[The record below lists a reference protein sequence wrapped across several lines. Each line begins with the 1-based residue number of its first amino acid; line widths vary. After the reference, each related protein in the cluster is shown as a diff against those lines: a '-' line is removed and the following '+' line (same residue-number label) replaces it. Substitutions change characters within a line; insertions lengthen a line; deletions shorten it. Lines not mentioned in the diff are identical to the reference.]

1 VTWIS
6 RDSLTALDKIT
17 CLSAILGPILIGA
30 TNPSGK
36 ECGMHG
42 VSREEIA
49 GLVSVVDYSDALDIT
64 ASEADVRNACR
75 IARLYGFRA
84 VVAFPQFLGILV
96 DELDGTGVRA
106 QIPVGF
112 PSGGVTT
119 LVKCTEAEE
128 GLKRGASDV
137 DMVMNIAAFKQGD
150 YARVSKDIASVM
162 KVAEPYKVP
171 FKVIIEIGVLT
182 DEEKATAARLV
193 KDSGADFIKTCTGF
207 GPGRVTLHDITL
219 IRETVG
225 RQPGIKAS
233 GGVAAIEDG
242 VAFMK
247 AGANIVAMRR
257 FLVEQ
262 LENLQWPKKS
272 A

>member
-1 VTWIS
+1 
-6 RDSLTALDKIT
+6 
-17 CLSAILGPILIGA
+17 
-30 TNPSGK
+30 
-36 ECGMHG
+36 MYG

-49 GLVSVVDYSDALDIT
+49 KLVSAIDYSDVLNIT
-64 ASEADVRNACR
+64 ASEAEVRDACS
-75 IARLYGFRA
+75 IARRYGFRA
-84 VVAFPQFLGILV
+84 VVAFPQFLGVLV
-96 DELDGTGVRA
+96 DDLTGSGVRA

-112 PSGGVTT
+112 PCGGVTT

-128 GLKRGASDV
+128 GLGRGASDL

-150 YARVSKDIASVM
+150 YRKVSADISSVM
-162 KVAEPYKVP
+162 KVAEPFGVP
-171 FKVIIEIGVLT
+171 FKVIIEIGALT
-182 DEEKATAARLV
+182 DAEKVTASELV

-207 GPGRVTLHDITL
+207 GPGRATVHDIVL

-225 RQPGIKAS
+225 EQPGIKAS

-262 LENLQWPKKS
+262 LEKLRWPEQS
-272 A
+272 G

>member
-1 VTWIS
+1 
-6 RDSLTALDKIT
+6 
-17 CLSAILGPILIGA
+17 
-30 TNPSGK
+30 
-36 ECGMHG
+36 MHG
-42 VSREEIA
+42 ISSEEIA
-49 GLVSVVDYSDALDIT
+49 NLISAIDYSDVLNIT
-64 ASEADVRNACR
+64 ASEAEVREACS
-75 IARLYGFRA
+75 IARRYGFRA

-96 DELDGTGVRA
+96 DELTGSGVRA

-112 PSGGVTT
+112 PCGGVTT

-128 GLKRGASDV
+128 GLKRGATDL

-150 YARVSKDIASVM
+150 HRKVSEDIASVM
-162 KVAEPYKVP
+162 KVAQPFGVP
-171 FKVIIEIGVLT
+171 FKVIIEIGALT
-182 DEEKATAARLV
+182 DEEKVTAAELV

-207 GPGRVTLHDITL
+207 GPGRATIHDIAL

-225 RQPGIKAS
+225 ELPGIKAS

-262 LENLQWPKKS
+262 LEKLHWPKKS
-272 A
+272 E